1 MSAIPASKRTVL
13 LRDYSG
19 FAEFAAFGDDTTD
32 TSTGGSWDWL
42 TDLGKTVIQTAPQII
57 SAVSGKSSPA
67 PTPKATPTVTA
78 RAPSSG
84 MPSWIVP
91 AGIGVGALILIFAM
105 KKK

>member
-1 MSAIPASKRTVL
+1 MPAIPASKRTVL

-19 FAEFAAFGDDTTD
+19 FSEFAAFGDAA
-32 TSTGGSWDWL
+32 SGGSWDWL
-42 TDLGKTVIQTAPQII
+42 IDLGKTALETTPQII
-57 SAVSGKSSPA
+57 SAVSGTSTPA
-67 PTPKATPTVTA
+67 RPPTGVPAIPPRATS
-78 RAPSSG
+78 SSG